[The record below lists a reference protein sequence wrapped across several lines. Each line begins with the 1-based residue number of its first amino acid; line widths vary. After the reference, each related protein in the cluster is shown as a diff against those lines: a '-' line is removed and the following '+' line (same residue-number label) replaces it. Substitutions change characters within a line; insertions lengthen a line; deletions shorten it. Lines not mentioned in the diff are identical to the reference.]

1 MDAGFFYT
9 IYSIGMKRIAI
20 QGTLGSYHDI
30 AAHKYFE
37 GEEIELICCAN
48 FEDVFAAIRKDS
60 QTIGML
66 AIENTIA
73 GSLLHNNELLRP
85 SGTQIIGEYK
95 LRISHSFVCL
105 PEEDWNDITEVNSH
119 PIALMQCR
127 EFLNQHPRIKV
138 VEAEDTALSAE
149 IIKRENLKGHAA
161 ICSRAAAERYGMKVL
176 QEGIET
182 NKHNF
187 TRFLVV
193 ADPWQ
198 VDEIRKQNTV
208 LNKANIVFTLPHS
221 EGSLSQVLSILS
233 FYNIN
238 LTKIQSLPII
248 GREWEY
254 QFYVDVAFNDYLRY
268 KQSITA
274 ITPLTKELKILGEY
288 AEGKSNV

>member
-1 MDAGFFYT
+1 
-9 IYSIGMKRIAI
+9 MKKVAI

-48 FEDVFAAIRKDS
+48 FEDVFGAIKKDS

-73 GSLLHNNELLRP
+73 GSLLHNNELLRQ
-85 SGTQIIGEYK
+85 SGAQIVGEYK

-105 PEEDWNDITEVNSH
+105 PDEDWDDITEVNSH

-127 EFLNQHPRIKV
+127 EFLGQHPGI
-138 VEAEDTALSAE
+138 
-149 IIKRENLKGHAA
+149 
-161 ICSRAAAERYGMKVL
+161 MKVL

-198 VDEIRKQNTV
+198 VDELNRHRSKDV
-208 LNKANIVFTLPHS
+208 NKASMVFTLPHT

-233 FYNIN
+233 FYRIN

-254 QFYVDVAFNDYLRY
+254 QFYVDVVFDNVLRY
-268 KQSITA
+268 KQSIAA

-288 AEGKSNV
+288 EDGKSNV

>member
-1 MDAGFFYT
+1 
-9 IYSIGMKRIAI
+9 MKKIAI
-20 QGTLGSYHDI
+20 QGGIGSYHDI

-37 GEEIELICCAN
+37 DEDIELVCCAT
-48 FEDVFAAIRKDS
+48 FEDVFTAIRNDS

-73 GSLLHNNELLRP
+73 GSLLHNNELLRQ
-85 SGTQIIGEYK
+85 SGTQIVGEYK

-105 PEEDWNDITEVNSH
+105 PDEDWDDITEVNSH

-127 EFLNQHPRIKV
+127 EFLIRHPKIKV
-138 VEAEDTALSAE
+138 VEGEDTAQSAE
-149 IIKRENLKGHAA
+149 IIKKEQLRGHAA
-161 ICSRAAAERYGMKVL
+161 ICSKAAAQFYGMKVL
-176 QEGIET
+176 EEGIET

-198 VDEIRKQNTV
+198 VDELNRHRNREV
-208 LNKANIVFTLPHS
+208 NKASLVFTLPHT

-233 FYNIN
+233 FYRIN

-254 QFYVDVAFNDYLRY
+254 QFYVDVVFDQVLRY
-268 KQSITA
+268 KQSIAA
-274 ITPLTKELKILGEY
+274 ISPLTKELKILGEY
-288 AEGKSNV
+288 EEGKSSI

>member
-1 MDAGFFYT
+1 
-9 IYSIGMKRIAI
+9 MKRIAI
-20 QGTLGSYHDI
+20 QGTLGSYHEI
-30 AAHKYFE
+30 AAHQYFKD
-37 GEEIELICCAN
+37 EEIELICCAT
-48 FEDVFAAIRKDS
+48 FEDVFKTIHKDS

-73 GSLLHNNELLRP
+73 GSLLHNNELLRQ
-85 SGTQIIGEYK
+85 SGTQIIGECK

-105 PEEDWNDITEVNSH
+105 PDEDWKDIKEVNSH

-127 EFLNQHPRIKV
+127 EFLAQHPTIKV
-138 VEAEDTALSAE
+138 VEGEDTARSAE
-149 IIKRENLKGHAA
+149 TIQNKQLHGHAA
-161 ICSRAAAERYGMKVL
+161 ICSKAAAERYGMKIL

-198 VDEIRKQNTV
+198 VDEINRHRTKDI
-208 LNKANIVFTLPHS
+208 NKASMVFTLPHT

-233 FYNIN
+233 FYKIN

-254 QFYVDVAFNDYLRY
+254 QFYIDIVFDHMLRY
-268 KQSITA
+268 KQA
-274 ITPLTKELKILGEY
+274 IAAILPLTKELKILGEY
-288 AEGKSNV
+288 ESVD

>member
-1 MDAGFFYT
+1 
-9 IYSIGMKRIAI
+9 MKRIAI
-20 QGTLGSYHDI
+20 QGTLGSFHDI
-30 AAHKYFE
+30 AAHQYFE
-37 GEEIELICCAN
+37 DEDIELICCAT
-48 FEDVFAAIRKDS
+48 FEDVFKSIRQDS
-60 QTIGML
+60 QVIGML

-73 GSLLHNNELLRP
+73 GSLLHNNELLRQ
-85 SGTQIIGEYK
+85 SGTQIIGEHK

-127 EFLNQHPRIKV
+127 EFLSQHPNIKV
-138 VEAEDTALSAE
+138 VEGEDTALSAE
-149 IIKRENLKGHAA
+149 IIQKEHLKGHAA
-161 ICSRAAAERYGMKVL
+161 ICSKAAAKLYGMKVL

-198 VDEIRKQNTV
+198 VDELNRHRTHEV
-208 LNKANIVFTLPHS
+208 NKASLVFTLPHT

-233 FYNIN
+233 FYRIN

-254 QFYVDVAFNDYLRY
+254 QFYVDVMFDQLLRY
-268 KQSITA
+268 KQALAA
-274 ITPLTKELKILGEY
+274 ISPLTKELKILGEY
-288 AEGKSNV
+288 ENGKSTI